1 MGGLILTPGVECT
14 TSSTEHYS
22 VYVAKSDEQNL
33 ECSETAD
40 LFASPYV
47 CGALFLQHHMM
58 AYDSA
63 QRKMVAQAHTAIKKT
78 VEKVRAVNQCR
89 KSKGLAPISCMFD
102 AEPAPV
108 AERRYFNNPPQW
120 PEETA
125 EKIKQ
130 ISAWLK
136 QDRVDDFLHREID
149 TNRHFP
155 LLPSN
160 QSIGKLALTDRS
172 LAIDIS
178 ETIGLITGRVMSSL
192 GINVLYAPVCDL
204 QAEAFPERCYGKEA
218 DIVVDLA
225 TSWARGALSQRG
237 IDQIC
242 LKHAPGHGVK
252 INQGNRDQQDTHN
265 AKCQTDASIEN
276 IEKHMRV
283 FTEVVNRL
291 LAADVPK
298 SAINVMTNHIRY
310 LEIDSHDVVSCSQQS
325 MQFIRDRLPTGIGCV
340 ADCINMASYGGS
352 QKGFVGQLKKTLSLH
367 DAGVIATTHYVKKM
381 TRRELIQACES
392 FGWEKIS

>member
-1 MGGLILTPGVECT
+1 MGGLILTPGIECT

-22 VYVAKSDEQNL
+22 VYVAKSNDQNS
-33 ECSETAD
+33 ECPETEA

-47 CGALFLQHHMM
+47 CGALFFQHHMM
-58 AYDSA
+58 AYDKT
-63 QRKMVAQAHTAIKKT
+63 QGKMVAQAHADIKKT
-78 VEKVRAVNQCR
+78 VEKVRAVNQGR
-89 KSKGLAPISCMFD
+89 MSKGIEPISCMFD
-102 AEPAPV
+102 AEPEPV
-108 AERRYFNNPPQW
+108 AGRRYFSNPRHW

-125 EKIKQ
+125 ERIKQ
-130 ISAWLK
+130 ISMWLK
-136 QDRVDDFLHREID
+136 QDKVDEFLHREID
-149 TNRHFP
+149 TKKCYP

-160 QSIGKLALTDRS
+160 QSVGELAQIDRS

-178 ETIGLITGRVMSSL
+178 EIIGLITGRVMGSL

-204 QAEAFPERCYGKEA
+204 QAEAFAERCYGKEA

-252 INQGNRDQQDTHN
+252 INQGKSDQQDTHN

-276 IEKHMRV
+276 IEKHMKV

-291 LAADVPK
+291 LGYGVPK

-310 LEIDSHDVVSCSQQS
+310 LEIDSNDVVSCSQKS
-325 MQFIRDRLPTGIGCV
+325 MQFIRDRLPSGIGCV

-352 QKGFVGQLKKTLSLH
+352 QEGFVDQLEKTLSLH
-367 DAGVIATTHYVKKM
+367 DAGVIATTHYVKRM

-392 FGWEKIS
+392 FHG